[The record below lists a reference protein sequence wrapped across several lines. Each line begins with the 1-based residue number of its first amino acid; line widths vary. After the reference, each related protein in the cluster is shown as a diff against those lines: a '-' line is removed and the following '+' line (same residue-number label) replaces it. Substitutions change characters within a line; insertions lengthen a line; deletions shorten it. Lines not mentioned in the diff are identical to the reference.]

1 MTGERIELLIEFG
14 VILLSP
20 IVHTYYLWKV
30 KKAHATIIRQNI
42 KIFSVLYALLAVAFI
57 ILVLKRV

>member
-20 IVHTYYLWKV
+20 VVNTYYLWKV
-30 KKAHATIIRQNI
+30 KKVDASVIRQNI
-42 KIFSVLYALLAVAFI
+42 RIFAFLYALLAVGGMLLF
-57 ILVLKRV
+57 LK

>member
-20 IVHTYYLWKV
+20 VVHAYYLWKV
-30 KKAHATIIRQNI
+30 KKVDASVIRQNI
-42 KIFSVLYALLAVAFI
+42 KIFAFLYALLAVGGMLLF
-57 ILVLKRV
+57 LK

>member
-20 IVHTYYLWKV
+20 VVHTYYLWKV
-30 KKAHATIIRQNI
+30 KKVDASVIRQNI
-42 KIFSVLYALLAVAFI
+42 RTFAFLYALLAVGGMLLF
-57 ILVLKRV
+57 LK

>member
-14 VILLSP
+14 VIPLSP

-30 KKAHATIIRQNI
+30 KKVDASVIRQNI
-42 KIFSVLYALLAVAFI
+42 KIFAFLYALLAVGG
-57 ILVLKRV
+57 ILLFLK

>member
-20 IVHTYYLWKV
+20 VVHTYYLWKV
-30 KKAHATIIRQNI
+30 KKVDASVIRQNI
-42 KIFSVLYALLAVAFI
+42 RIFAFLYALLAVGGM
-57 ILVLKRV
+57 LLYLK